1 VFRPGIPRALF
12 SAGQVQA
19 INPANKNFD
28 VRADGR
34 LFVVVQQ
41 VYERETPTI
50 TVVHNWIREFADRE

>member
-19 INPANKNFD
+19 INPANKDFD

-34 LFVVVQQ
+34 RFVVVQQ
-41 VYERETPTI
+41 VDE
-50 TVVHNWIREFADRE
+50 